1 METSIKINRKSF
13 MSAIRAVGLRDN
25 NFPLVT
31 MSGDG
36 NRIVI
41 TAVSRDEQARAHVSI
56 RTAFPEI
63 AISGKLADKF
73 LSVMGDAEISLRITE
88 KEVLLEDSTSCFH
101 LPMAQKTAVM
111 PFSEPDD
118 FLGEIKLTEEIVQA
132 LSMLPGLIDKGE
144 TAPMFMGV
152 HFVAADGLC
161 HVMAINRHSLVEQLV
176 PADGKFDINVE
187 PAIFSHME
195 EGGKLRF
202 FKKTVEIISEDN
214 NEFYAPVLVNEEGKT
229 SSLFATATGKISPKE
244 VEVKR
249 LDLIAAAEKCGVVA
263 SIGEGG
269 HEVACVLS
277 GTQDGKALKL
287 SVKTEVGATEALIP
301 LLKPA
306 DVAGYR
312 EGIAPRA
319 LLALKKRKSVMLKI
333 RLGEAGPATAFAV
346 REQTAGKEKDFLY
359 VFTAV
364 RLH

>member
-1 METSIKINRKSF
+1 MENSIKINRKDILG
-13 MSAIRAVGLRDN
+13 AVRAVGLRDN

-31 MSGDG
+31 MNGDG
-36 NRIVI
+36 NRIII
-41 TAVSRDEQARAHVSI
+41 TAVSRDEQARAYVSV
-56 RTAFPEI
+56 RAAFPEV

-73 LSVMGDAEISLRITE
+73 LSVMGDAEINLRIAE
-88 KEVLLEDSTSCFH
+88 KEMLLEDSTSCFH
-101 LPMAQKTAVM
+101 LPLAQKTAVM
-111 PFSEPDD
+111 PFSEPENL
-118 FLGEIKLTEEIVQA
+118 LGEINLTEEIVQA
-132 LSMLPGLIDKGE
+132 LSILPGLIDKGE

-152 HFVAADGLC
+152 HFVSDGANC
-161 HVMAINRHSLVEQLV
+161 HVMAINRHSLAEQIV
-176 PADGKFDINVE
+176 PATGKFDVNIESV
-187 PAIFSHME
+187 ALSRLE

-202 FKKTVEIISEDN
+202 FHKTMELISEDG
-214 NEFYAPVLVNEEGKT
+214 NEFYTPVLVNEEGKT
-229 SSLFATATGKISPKE
+229 SSLFATAAGKISSKE
-244 VEVKR
+244 IEVKR
-249 LDLIAAAEKCGVVA
+249 LDLITAAEKCGVVA

-319 LLALKKRKSVMLKI
+319 LLALKKRKSVMLKL
-333 RLGEAGPATAFAV
+333 RLGEVGPATAFAV
-346 REQTAGKEKDFLY
+346 REQTANKEKDFLY